1 MRQQAST
8 RCGTKGSDPT
18 EPSRT
23 TREIVGSSCV
33 TAAPMQSSESVCAS
47 SISSIATRSE
57 GIRL

>member
-8 RCGTKGSDPT
+8 KCGTKGSEPT

-23 TREIVGSSCV
+23 TLEIVGSSCV
-33 TAAPMQSSESVCAS
+33 TAAPMQSSDSVCAS

>member
-1 MRQQAST
+1 M
-8 RCGTKGSDPT
+8 KGSEPT

-23 TREIVGSSCV
+23 TLEIVGSSCV

-57 GIRL
+57 GIVGPNSGLGIV